1 MAENDV
7 TQIRVG
13 NSPVGI
19 MGLKRAMEE
28 MAEEYAERPDDAVE
42 TELLKRL
49 SKKNYIPDRVKKN
62 YAKALLRE
70 FKKFLGK
77 PYEQEVSGG
86 LEIKVLGQ
94 GCIQCD
100 RLEKDLMEVM
110 AEIDLA
116 ADLEH
121 VRDIK
126 EIGKYGVMGMPAL
139 IINGKVLSV
148 GRVPPK
154 AKLKEWLE
162 KAQGSRRKAQ
172 GHVG

>member
-1 MAENDV
+1 MSQDDV
-7 TQIRVG
+7 TQIKVDKQ
-13 NSPVGI
+13 SVGI
-19 MGLKRAMEE
+19 MGLKTAMET
-28 MAEEYAERPDDAVE
+28 MAEEYAERPDDEVG
-42 TELLKRL
+42 TELLKLL
-49 SKKNYIPDRVKKN
+49 SKKNYIPNRVKEN
-62 YAKALLRE
+62 YAKAFLRE

-86 LEIKVLGQ
+86 VEIKVLGQ
-94 GCIQCD
+94 GCVQCD
-100 RLEKDLMEVM
+100 RLERDLMEVM

-121 VRDIK
+121 VREIK

-154 AKLKEWLE
+154 TKLKEWLE
-162 KAQGSRRKAQ
+162 EAQS
-172 GHVG
+172 

>member
-1 MAENDV
+1 MSQADV
-7 TQIRVG
+7 VQIKVDG
-13 NSPVGI
+13 QAVGI
-19 MGLKRAMEE
+19 MGLKTAMEA
-28 MAEEYAERPDDAVE
+28 MAEDYAERPDDEAE
-42 TELLKRL
+42 AELLKRL
-49 SKKNYIPDRVKKN
+49 YKKNYIPNRVKEN
-62 YAKALLRE
+62 YAKAFLRE

-86 LEIKVLGQ
+86 VEIKVLGQ
-94 GCIQCD
+94 GCVQCD
-100 RLEKDLMEVM
+100 RLERDLMEVM

-121 VRDIK
+121 VREIK

-139 IINGKVLSV
+139 LINGKVMSV

-162 KAQGSRRKAQ
+162 EAQG
-172 GHVG
+172 